1 MTKKTQPPMTTTEAP
16 TSPNLAIWDRVAR
29 PPASALKTIRGGRL
43 KGMTDVNPQWRY
55 RAMTEVFGLCGIG
68 WRYDIVRIWT
78 EPGVDGQ
85 IMLFAHISLNV
96 RDPEAPGGLPWS
108 WSIPGVGGSA
118 LVSKEASGLHGND
131 EAVKMAVTDALSVAM
146 KMLGVAADIYAG
158 RWDGTKYADDNPA
171 TVAPP
176 EVDDA
181 EYQAWVGH
189 LRIAAPVST
198 AKELIATVTK
208 ASDVLKAKLR
218 ADHQTWLAIKAL
230 CLPEPKEEAAQ
241 SKGSDA

>member
-1 MTKKTQPPMTTTEAP
+1 MTKKTQPPTTTTEAP
-16 TSPNLAIWDRVAR
+16 PTTTPNLAIWDHVAR

-55 RAMTEVFGLCGIG
+55 RAMTDVFGPCGIG

-85 IMLFAHISLNV
+85 IMLFAHISLNA
-96 RDPEAPGGLPWS
+96 RDLETGDWSAP
-108 WSIPGVGGSA
+108 IPGVGGSV

-171 TVAPP
+171 SVAPP

-198 AKELIATVTK
+198 SKELIATVTK

-241 SKGSDA
+241 LEGSDA